1 MEESPL
7 VVASTAILRDRAH
20 SHARRAAEETS
31 KARLTVAGSE
41 HESAAEQYARA
52 VEDTSDVEVLRI
64 LKLLEDHHSKLAQI
78 VKAKDEFSKKV
89 SATEIKR
96 AEEEAIQDE
105 VASQAPTVT
114 LSGPAQTASPE
125 KLTTTAFLKSR
136 DAPSSLAKDIAS
148 RRGIP
153 QSQSRRN
160 PGAASTLSPIQAT
173 GRMSNPPRS
182 IVTGQH
188 PKPPSSG
195 HSHTSPSSSVESPAD
210 EGFSRFY
217 SQLTSGPLSKLSSM
231 LAFTGLPLTEPE
243 DSLSAS
249 TSPSASTHPTQKE
262 KSATS
267 ARVSTG
273 PDVNA
278 LFSRAALKALE
289 EQQRHPGPAF
299 GPGESFY
306 VIPTSGGTASYANIL
321 TKTREELRGQ
331 GGSKDEDEFV
341 DAREDLESNPEMD
354 VKSKS
359 KHKTSVI
366 PAVND
371 TDNTLREEELQ
382 IENAALKQILDKL
395 SHRLQAFESHAQ
407 DASMAMM
414 NQSIVSHHSRSPM
427 GGAGTAGVREEMEE
441 RMRAMEAQLE
451 REMKERE
458 KLSMESQKQK
468 LVIAKYRSHWEQ
480 LKDSARAREKAK
492 REKGQDVKA

>member
-1 MEESPL
+1 MEDTPL
-7 VVASTAILRDRAH
+7 GLAH
-20 SHARRAAEETS
+20 AHARRAAEETS
-31 KARLTVAGSE
+31 KARLTVAGNE
-41 HESAAEQYARA
+41 HESAAEHYARA
-52 VEDTSDVEVLRI
+52 VEDTSDIEALRI
-64 LKLLEDHHSKLAQI
+64 LKLLEDHHHKLAQI
-78 VKAKDEFSKKV
+78 VKAKDEYTKRV
-89 SATEIKR
+89 SATEIKK
-96 AEEEAIQDE
+96 AEEEAIQNE
-105 VASQAPTVT
+105 SAATVPAVT
-114 LSGPAQTASPE
+114 LSAPASQASPE
-125 KLTTTAFLKSR
+125 KVTTTAFLKSR

-153 QSQSRRN
+153 QSSNRRQN
-160 PGAASTLSPIQAT
+160 PAAASTLSPVQAI

-188 PKPPSSG
+188 PKPPLQST
-195 HSHTSPSSSVESPAD
+195 HAATSPAAAEVQND
-210 EGFSRFY
+210 DGFSRFY

-231 LAFTGLPLTEPE
+231 LAFTGLPLSEHE
-243 DSLSAS
+243 DSPSTT
-249 TSPSASTHPTQKE
+249 TSPTASTHSQSGQKDLH
-262 KSATS
+262 STS

-289 EQQRHPGPAF
+289 DQQRHPGPAF

-341 DAREDLESNPEMD
+341 DAREDLDSNPEVD
-354 VKSKS
+354 VKSRGKS
-359 KHKTSVI
+359 RAITQESNVA
-366 PAVND
+366 PD
-371 TDNTLREEELQ
+371 GTLREEELQ

-414 NQSIVSHHSRSPM
+414 AQSIVSHHSRSPLGA
-427 GGAGTAGVREEMEE
+427 GGASAGVREEMEE
-441 RMRAMEAQLE
+441 RMRAMEVQLE

-458 KLSMESQKQK
+458 KLGMENQKQK

-492 REKGQDVKA
+492 REKGQEAKGQSS

>member
-1 MEESPL
+1 MEEAPL
-7 VVASTAILRDRAH
+7 IVAH

-31 KARLTVAGSE
+31 RARLTVAGSE

-105 VASQAPTVT
+105 IASQVPVVT
-114 LSGPAQTASPE
+114 LSGTAQTASPE

-173 GRMSNPPRS
+173 GRISNPPRS

-188 PKPPSSG
+188 PKPPPNA
-195 HSHTSPSSSVESPAD
+195 SHTSPSASVESPAD

-231 LAFTGLPLTEPE
+231 LAFPGLPLTEAE

-249 TSPSASTHPTQKE
+249 ASPSASTHPTQKE
-262 KSATS
+262 KPSTS

-341 DAREDLESNPEMD
+341 DAREDLDSNPEVD
-354 VKSKS
+354 VKSKSKS
-359 KHKTSVI
+359 KHKTSII

-427 GGAGTAGVREEMEE
+427 GGGGTAGVREEMEE

>member
-1 MEESPL
+1 MEGTAL
-7 VVASTAILRDRAH
+7 IVAHA
-20 SHARRAAEETS
+20 HARRAAEETS
-31 KARLTVAGSE
+31 KSRLSLAGAE

-52 VEDTSDVEVLRI
+52 IDDTSDAEALRI
-64 LKLLEDHHSKLAQI
+64 LKLLEDHHQKLALI
-78 VKAKDEFSKKV
+78 IKAKDEYTRKI
-89 SATEIKR
+89 SATEMKR
-96 AEEEAIQDE
+96 AEEEALDNE
-105 VASQAPTVT
+105 ASTAYQAMPSQVPQAPAT
-114 LSGPAQTASPE
+114 E
-125 KLTTTAFLKSR
+125 KITTTTFLKSR

-153 QSQSRRN
+153 QSQNRRN
-160 PGAASTLSPIQAT
+160 PSAAANLSPVQAT

-182 IVTGQH
+182 VVTGQAARPPAPVLAQLTTADVH
-188 PKPPSSG
+188 KPP
-195 HSHTSPSSSVESPAD
+195 D

-217 SQLTSGPLSKLSSM
+217 SQLTTGPLSKLSSM
-231 LAFTGLPLTEPE
+231 LAFAGLPLTEPD
-243 DSLSAS
+243 DSPTAS
-249 TSPSASTHPTQKE
+249 TTTTVQSRPS
-262 KSATS
+262 TS

-289 EQQRHPGPAF
+289 EQQRHPGAAF

-321 TKTREELRGQ
+321 SKTREEIRKGD
-331 GGSKDEDEFV
+331 GSREEDEFV
-341 DAREDLESNPEMD
+341 DAREDLDAVSEMD
-354 VKSKS
+354 GQIRGHGQGKSRDS
-359 KHKTSVI
+359 RGTSGG
-366 PAVND
+366 AKGEASD
-371 TDNTLREEELQ
+371 GSTLREEELQ

-407 DASMAMM
+407 DASMAALA
-414 NQSIVSHHSRSPM
+414 QSMVSHHSHAGR
-427 GGAGTAGVREEMEE
+427 GGAELEE

-458 KLSMESQKQK
+458 KLGSENQKQK

-492 REKGQDVKA
+492 REKGDGKS